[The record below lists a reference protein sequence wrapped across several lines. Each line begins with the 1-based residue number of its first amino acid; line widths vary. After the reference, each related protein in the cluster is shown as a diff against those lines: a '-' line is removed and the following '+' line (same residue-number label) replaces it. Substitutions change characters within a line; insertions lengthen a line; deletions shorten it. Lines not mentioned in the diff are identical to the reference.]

1 MKPLKVQ
8 IKLRHSDTV
17 ILEAD
22 KVELLSVG
30 TGVLSV
36 ICGSV
41 NTCYPLDMI
50 ACYRIADMRNEH
62 EED

>member
-22 KVELLSVG
+22 KVELLNVG
-30 TGVLSV
+30 SGVLSM

-41 NTCYPLDMI
+41 NTCYPLDLI
-50 ACYRIADMRNEH
+50 EFYWIEDVR
-62 EED
+62 EEA

>member
-30 TGVLSV
+30 TGVLSI
-36 ICGSV
+36 ICGSM
-41 NTCYPLDMI
+41 NTCYPLDLI
-50 ACYRIADMRNEH
+50 AFYRIENMR
-62 EED
+62 EDA